1 MTEVGT
7 GGSVGTSNCATG
19 PSTETAGET
28 QYCTGQTGAIFTISS
43 SGQISPV
50 LSKLPSVIEENIQE
64 VTGPSA
70 IAYGHGQEALTIDD
84 FLVNKDGTN
93 HLLPKPFASAFGTL
107 RLLSA
112 RRPGSSTSPL
122 SGPLTR
128 SRRLVSARSPARR
141 HTILTARP
149 GFLLPGWRP
158 GGSPRCGEAAGTA
171 SSVSRR
177 LASVAPAQ
185 GPGRRPGSRA
195 AEQQSNDAQA

>member
-70 IAYGHGQEALTIDD
+70 IAYGHGQETLTIDD

-112 RRPGSSTSPL
+112 EDLGRHIAAFAGRSPAAGVQSRHDPRRDAIRFYRQAGIPAARVAAWGLAAMRRGRGHGIVGVTAACQRRPGA
-122 SGPLTR
+122 GPR
-128 SRRLVSARSPARR
+128 AASRQQS
-141 HTILTARP
+141 
-149 GFLLPGWRP
+149 
-158 GGSPRCGEAAGTA
+158 
-171 SSVSRR
+171 
-177 LASVAPAQ
+177 
-185 GPGRRPGSRA
+185 SRA
-195 AEQQSNDAQA
+195 AEQ